1 MKTKTM
7 VAAACASLAAMAAT
21 LAFAADA
28 QVQQKLKA
36 YQDSTET
43 ATRILAG
50 MNDAQGAKAQAPALD
65 AALKQHR
72 ADEAA
77 LNAELKKLDLG
88 KQADGQQME
97 QATAAM
103 AKVNEG
109 LAAQQV
115 RVLSR
120 PELGDVVGKS
130 FSAPAAPATKA
141 R

>member
-1 MKTKTM
+1 MKTKKTM

-21 LAFAADA
+21 VALAAD
-28 QVQQKLKA
+28 VQMKLKA

-65 AALKQHR
+65 AALKKHR

-115 RVLSR
+115 RVLSK
-120 PELGDVVGKS
+120 PELGDIVGKS
-130 FSAPAAPATKA
+130 FTAGAAPAAKA
-141 R
+141 K

>member
-1 MKTKTM
+1 MKTKKM
-7 VAAACASLAAMAAT
+7 VVAACAALAAMAASVT
-21 LAFAADA
+21 LAAD
-28 QVQQKLKA
+28 VQGKLKA

-50 MNDAQGAKAQAPALD
+50 INDAQGAKAQAEALD
-65 AALKQHR
+65 AALKKHR
-72 ADEAA
+72 ADETA

-115 RVLSR
+115 RVLSK
-120 PELGDVVGKS
+120 PELGDIVGKS
-130 FSAPAAPATKA
+130 FGTGTAPAARAK
-141 R
+141 

>member
-1 MKTKTM
+1 MKTKKTM
-7 VAAACASLAAMAAT
+7 VAAALASLAAMAAT
-21 LAFAADA
+21 LAFGAD
-28 QVQQKLKA
+28 VQMKLKA

-50 MNDAQGAKAQAPALD
+50 MNDAQGARAQAPALD
-65 AALKQHR
+65 AALKKHR

-120 PELGDVVGKS
+120 PELGDIVGKS
-130 FSAPAAPATKA
+130 FTAGAAPATKA
-141 R
+141 K

>member
-1 MKTKTM
+1 MKTNKTM
-7 VAAACASLAAMAAT
+7 VTAACASLAAMAAT
-21 LAFAADA
+21 LAFAAD
-28 QVQQKLKA
+28 VPGKLKA
-36 YQDSTET
+36 YQESTET
-43 ATRILAG
+43 ATRILSG
-50 MNDAQGAKAQAPALD
+50 MNDAQAAKAQAMALD
-65 AALKQHR
+65 AALKKHR

-115 RVLSR
+115 RVLSK
-120 PELGDVVGKS
+120 PEVGDVVGKS
-130 FSAPAAPATKA
+130 FSAPTPATRAKA
-141 R
+141 K

>member
-1 MKTKTM
+1 MKTKKM
-7 VAAACASLAAMAAT
+7 VVAACASLAAMAAT
-21 LAFAADA
+21 LAFAAD
-28 QVQQKLKA
+28 VQGKLKA

-50 MNDAQGAKAQAPALD
+50 INDAQGAKAQAEALD
-65 AALKQHR
+65 AALTKHR
-72 ADEAA
+72 ADETA

-115 RVLSR
+115 RVLSK
-120 PELGDVVGKS
+120 PELGDIVGKS
-130 FSAPAAPATKA
+130 FGTGTAPAARAK
-141 R
+141 

>member
-1 MKTKTM
+1 MKTKKTV

-21 LAFAADA
+21 LAFGAD
-28 QVQQKLKA
+28 VQGKLKA

-50 MNDAQGAKAQAPALD
+50 MNDAQGAKAQAAALD
-65 AALKQHR
+65 AALKKHR

-115 RVLSR
+115 RVLSK

-130 FSAPAAPATKA
+130 FGAGTAPAGKA
-141 R
+141 

>member
-1 MKTKTM
+1 MKTKKM
-7 VAAACASLAAMAAT
+7 VVAACASLAAMAAT
-21 LAFAADA
+21 LAFAAD
-28 QVQQKLKA
+28 VQGKLKA

-50 MNDAQGAKAQAPALD
+50 INDAQGAKAQAEALD
-65 AALKQHR
+65 AALKKHR
-72 ADEAA
+72 ADETA

-115 RVLSR
+115 RVLSK
-120 PELGDVVGKS
+120 PELGDIVGKS
-130 FSAPAAPATKA
+130 FGTGTAPAARAK
-141 R
+141 

>member
-1 MKTKTM
+1 MKTKKM
-7 VAAACASLAAMAAT
+7 AAACASLVAMATT
-21 LAFAADA
+21 LAFAADV
-28 QVQQKLKA
+28 QVKLKA

-50 MNDAQGAKAQAPALD
+50 MNDAQSARAHAEQLD
-65 AALKQHR
+65 AALKKHR

-97 QATAAM
+97 QASAAI

-109 LAAQQV
+109 FAAQQV
-115 RVLSR
+115 RVLSK
-120 PELGDVVGKS
+120 PELGEVVGKS
-130 FSAPAAPATKA
+130 FSAPAGPAAKA
-141 R
+141 K

>member
-1 MKTKTM
+1 MKTKKAVVT
-7 VAAACASLAAMAAT
+7 AACASLAAMAAT
-21 LAFAADA
+21 LAFAAD
-28 QVQQKLKA
+28 VQGKLKA
-36 YQDSTET
+36 YQESTET
-43 ATRILAG
+43 ATRILSG
-50 MNDAQGAKAQAPALD
+50 MNDVQTAKSQAVALD
-65 AALKQHR
+65 AALKKHR

-97 QATAAM
+97 QASAAV

-115 RVLSR
+115 RVLSK

-130 FSAPAAPATKA
+130 FSAPAGPATKA
-141 R
+141 K

>member
-1 MKTKTM
+1 MTKKTM
-7 VAAACASLAAMAAT
+7 AAACASLAAMAAT
-21 LAFAADA
+21 LAFAADV
-28 QVQQKLKA
+28 QVKLKA

-50 MNDAQGAKAQAPALD
+50 MNDVQGAKSQAPALD
-65 AALKQHR
+65 AALKKHR

-77 LNAELKKLDLG
+77 LNTELKKLDLG

-103 AKVNEG
+103 AKVNEA

-115 RVLSR
+115 RVLSK
-120 PELGDVVGKS
+120 PELGDIVGKS
-130 FSAPAAPATKA
+130 FTGGAAPAAHAK
-141 R
+141 

>member
-1 MKTKTM
+1 MKTKKA
-7 VAAACASLAAMAAT
+7 VVVAACASLAAMAAT
-21 LAFAADA
+21 FAFAAD
-28 QVQQKLKA
+28 VQGKLKA

-43 ATRILAG
+43 ATRILSG
-50 MNDAQGAKAQAPALD
+50 MNDAQAAKAQAAALD
-65 AALKQHR
+65 AALKKHR

-97 QATAAM
+97 QASAAV

-115 RVLSR
+115 RVLSK

-130 FSAPAAPATKA
+130 FSAPAGPATKA
-141 R
+141 K

>member
-1 MKTKTM
+1 MKTKKM
-7 VAAACASLAAMAAT
+7 VVAACASLAAMAAT
-21 LAFAADA
+21 LAFAAD
-28 QVQQKLKA
+28 VQGKLKA

-50 MNDAQGAKAQAPALD
+50 INDAQGAKAQAEALD
-65 AALKQHR
+65 VALKKHR
-72 ADEAA
+72 ADETA

-115 RVLSR
+115 RVLSK
-120 PELGDVVGKS
+120 PELGDIVGKS
-130 FSAPAAPATKA
+130 FGTGTAPAARAK
-141 R
+141 

>member
-1 MKTKTM
+1 MKTNRTM

-21 LAFAADA
+21 LAFAAD
-28 QVQQKLKA
+28 VQGKLKA
-36 YQDSTET
+36 YQDSTEA

-50 MNDAQGAKAQAPALD
+50 MNDATTAKAQAQQLD
-65 AALKQHR
+65 AALKKHR

-115 RVLSR
+115 RVLSK
-120 PELGDVVGKS
+120 PEVGDVVGKS
-130 FSAPAAPATKA
+130 FGAAARPAAKA
-141 R
+141 K